1 MARTRSILV
10 SIHQARD
17 KVRCDRDDKCVGNN
31 RENSNAFK
39 NSIPNAYSK
48 RRVELIPDTTEVISV
63 KTTGVTNFQQSF
75 PWVLP
80 PSQILIPAMGS
91 KNL

>member
-1 MARTRSILV
+1 MIAMT
-10 SIHQARD
+10 
-17 KVRCDRDDKCVGNN
+17 
-31 RENSNAFK
+31 NAFVITER
-39 NSIPNAYSK
+39 IPMPSRIPYQMPIQREGLN
-48 RRVELIPDTTEVISV
+48 LIPDTTTEVISM

-80 PSQILIPAMGS
+80 SSQILIPAMGS